1 VQGVNRAQL
10 LLWLEQRPFLPFRV
24 VMTDGGVL
32 DIWHPDQLIVS
43 KTIAVVGRRAT
54 AQVVAERDV
63 TNSLLHVIRLEPL
76 D

>member
-1 VQGVNRAQL
+1 
-10 LLWLEQRPFLPFRV
+10 
-24 VMTDGGVL
+24 MTDGGVL
-32 DIWHPDQLIVS
+32 DVWHPDQLIVS
-43 KTIAVVGRRAT
+43 KTTAVVGRRAT

>member
-1 VQGVNRAQL
+1 MNRAQL
-10 LLWLEQRPFLPFRV
+10 LLWLYERPFQPFRI

-54 AQVVAERDV
+54 IQVMAERDV
-63 TNSLLHVIRLEPL
+63 TISLLHVIRLEPI

>member
-1 VQGVNRAQL
+1 MNSAELFRWLRGV
-10 LLWLEQRPFLPFRV
+10 PFEPFRI

-32 DIWHPDQLIVS
+32 DIWHPDQLFVL
-43 KTIAVVGRRAT
+43 KTVAYVGRRAT

-63 TNSLLHVIRLEPL
+63 TISLLHVIRLEPL

>member
-1 VQGVNRAQL
+1 VNRIQFL
-10 LLWLEQRPFLPFRV
+10 LRLDQRPFLPFRI

-32 DIWHPDQLIVS
+32 DIWYPDQLIVS
-43 KTIAVVGRRAT
+43 KTTAVVGRRAN

-63 TNSLLHVIRLEPL
+63 TISLLHVVRLEPL

>member
-1 VQGVNRAQL
+1 VNRVQL
-10 LLWLEQRPFLPFRV
+10 LLRLDERPFLPFRI

-43 KTIAVVGRRAT
+43 KTTAIVGRRAT
-54 AQVVAERDV
+54 AQVVAERDL
-63 TNSLLHVIRLEPL
+63 TISLLHVIRLEPL